1 MNHLFYDAYH
11 TIALNVV
18 KNQLSRALEL
28 EMLDKTELDKQ
39 IGNFPWTGEL
49 KDGRL
54 TKQLGKDCKGIG
66 KLKVFRNFHF
76 QWQHALWKAN
86 LLMLRNMKLSP
97 L

>member
-1 MNHLFYDAYH
+1 M
-11 TIALNVV
+11 V

-39 IGNFPWTGEL
+39 IANFPWTGEF

-54 TKQLGKDCKGIG
+54 PKQQ
-66 KLKVFRNFHF
+66 LKVSRNFHF
-76 QWQHALWKAN
+76 QWQNASWKAN